1 MAESFSFDVVSDFER
16 QELVNTLDQVK
27 REISQ
32 RYDLK
37 DTDTKVDLDKENI
50 FIITNSELTLNAVND
65 IIRQKAIKRNLSL
78 KIFDYGEIE
87 MVSGN
92 RVKQTIL
99 LKQGIKQEIAK
110 KISKDIRDQIK
121 KINVSIN
128 GETLRVASKSK
139 NDLQLAIKLV
149 SQLEE
154 SLNIPLFVKE
164 TLDKIKENNDDQ
176 DFFSAIKLC
185 KKKKIGPHRSEDN
198 RPIFFNAYP
207 AVRPD
212 TPAPITAIFLN
223 TRLP

>member
-1 MAESFSFDVVSDFER
+1 MAESFSFDVVSDFDR

-37 DTDTKVDLDKENI
+37 GTDTSVDLEKENI

-87 MVSGN
+87 IVSGN

-110 KISKDIRDQIK
+110 KISKNIRDQIK

-128 GETLRVASKSK
+128 GETLRVTSKSK
-139 NDLQLAIKLV
+139 NDLQLAIKLL
-149 SQLEE
+149 SNLEE
-154 SLNIPLFVKE
+154 SFSIPLKA
-164 TLDKIKENNDDQ
+164 NN
-176 DFFSAIKLC
+176 F
-185 KKKKIGPHRSEDN
+185 R
-198 RPIFFNAYP
+198 
-207 AVRPD
+207 
-212 TPAPITAIFLN
+212 
-223 TRLP
+223 

>member
-1 MAESFSFDVVSDFER
+1 MAESFSFDVVSDFDR

-37 DTDTKVDLDKENI
+37 GTETSVELDKENI
-50 FIITNSELTLNAVND
+50 FIITNSELTLNGVND

-110 KISKDIRDQIK
+110 KI
-121 KINVSIN
+121 NVSIN

-149 SQLEE
+149 CELEE
-154 SLNIPLFVKE
+154 SLNIPLKA
-164 TLDKIKENNDDQ
+164 NN
-176 DFFSAIKLC
+176 F
-185 KKKKIGPHRSEDN
+185 R
-198 RPIFFNAYP
+198 
-207 AVRPD
+207 
-212 TPAPITAIFLN
+212 
-223 TRLP
+223 

>member
-1 MAESFSFDVVSDFER
+1 MAESFSFDVVSDFDR
-16 QELVNTLDQVK
+16 HELVNTLDQVK

-37 DTDTKVDLDKENI
+37 GTDTSVDLDKENI

-87 MVSGN
+87 MVSGS
-92 RVKQTIL
+92 RLKQTIL

-110 KISKDIRDQIK
+110 KISKNIRDQIK

-128 GETLRVASKSK
+128 GETLRVTSKSK

-149 SQLEE
+149 SDLEE
-154 SLNIPLFVKE
+154 SLNIPLKA
-164 TLDKIKENNDDQ
+164 NN
-176 DFFSAIKLC
+176 F
-185 KKKKIGPHRSEDN
+185 R
-198 RPIFFNAYP
+198 
-207 AVRPD
+207 
-212 TPAPITAIFLN
+212 
-223 TRLP
+223 

>member
-37 DTDTKVDLDKENI
+37 DTVTTVDLEKESI
-50 FIITNSELTLNAVND
+50 YITTNSELTLNSVND

-78 KIFDYGEIE
+78 KIFDYGEVE

-92 RVKQTIL
+92 KVRQIIL

-110 KISKDIRDQIK
+110 KISKQIRDNIK

-128 GETLRVASKSK
+128 GETLRISSKSK

-149 SQLEE
+149 SDLEE
-154 SLNIPLFVKE
+154 TLNLPLKATNF
-164 TLDKIKENNDDQ
+164 
-176 DFFSAIKLC
+176 
-185 KKKKIGPHRSEDN
+185 R
-198 RPIFFNAYP
+198 
-207 AVRPD
+207 
-212 TPAPITAIFLN
+212 
-223 TRLP
+223 

>member
-1 MAESFSFDVVSDFER
+1 MAESFSFDVVSDFDR

-37 DTDTKVDLDKENI
+37 GTDTSVDLDKENI

-92 RVKQTIL
+92 RIKQTIL

-110 KISKDIRDQIK
+110 KISKNIRDEFK
-121 KINVSIN
+121 KVNVSIN
-128 GETLRVASKSK
+128 GETLRVTSKSK
-139 NDLQLAIKLV
+139 NDLQLTIKLLDI
-149 SQLEE
+149 LEDKYK
-154 SLNIPLFVKE
+154 IPLQA
-164 TLDKIKENNDDQ
+164 NNY
-176 DFFSAIKLC
+176 
-185 KKKKIGPHRSEDN
+185 R
-198 RPIFFNAYP
+198 
-207 AVRPD
+207 
-212 TPAPITAIFLN
+212 
-223 TRLP
+223 

>member
-37 DTDTKVDLDKENI
+37 GTDTSVDLDKENI
-50 FIITNSELTLNAVND
+50 YIATNSELTLNSVND

-87 MVSGN
+87 IVSGN
-92 RVKQTIL
+92 RVKQTIM

-110 KISKDIRDQIK
+110 KISKNIRDHIK

-128 GETLRVASKSK
+128 GETLRVSSKSK
-139 NDLQLAIKLV
+139 NDLQLAIKLM
-149 SQLEE
+149 SELEE
-154 SLNIPLFVKE
+154 SLNIPLKA
-164 TLDKIKENNDDQ
+164 NN
-176 DFFSAIKLC
+176 F
-185 KKKKIGPHRSEDN
+185 R
-198 RPIFFNAYP
+198 
-207 AVRPD
+207 
-212 TPAPITAIFLN
+212 
-223 TRLP
+223 